1 MSGYDH
7 LTRWLHVGFVL
18 GVPLQL
24 LSEEFMK
31 HPKLVDRVPRVRTA
45 AEANFFEM
53 HEIVGMTLFTVV
65 VLHILWS
72 TTKSGGGL
80 GRLFPYFGAG
90 GCGKLVNEL
99 KQIPGW
105 LGGKLHENAEDSVL
119 AGAIHGLGMLLI
131 LAMGATG
138 STIFFGMDEVTGQVR
153 GFVHDMKE
161 LHEGLGALVWIYL
174 IGHVGM
180 VVLHRLKGHDL
191 LSRISPFAK

>member
-1 MSGYDH
+1 MMGYDR

-24 LSEEFMK
+24 LSENFMK
-31 HPKLVDRVPRVRTA
+31 HPKLVDGVPRVRTA

-53 HEIVGMTLFTVV
+53 HEFVGMTVLTVV

-72 TTKSGGGL
+72 ASRSGGGL
-80 GRLFPYFGAG
+80 GRLFPYFRAG
-90 GCGKLVNEL
+90 GFSEL
-99 KQIPGW
+99 IAEIKRVPGW
-105 LGGKLHENAEDSVL
+105 FSGRLHETAEDSVL
-119 AGAIHGLGMLLI
+119 AGAVHGLGLLLI

-138 STIFFGMDEVTGQVR
+138 ATIFFGMDEVTGQMS

-161 LHEGLGALVWIYL
+161 LHEGLGSLVWIYL

-180 VVLHRLKGHDL
+180 AALHKMKGHDL
-191 LSRISPFAK
+191 LSRISPIAK